1 MAERLAGTWPLV
13 RLALRRDRVLL
24 PAWILGF
31 AGMAGFSASATVGL
45 YPDES
50 QRVTAAEAVNGSAA
64 LVALYGRIYDPNSIG
79 QLSLFKLTAFGAALA
94 AVLMVFVVIRHTRAD
109 EESGRLE
116 LMAAGRV
123 GRLSPLAAAL
133 FVAFAASLALAVLSA
148 LALIAAGL
156 AVPGSFAF
164 GFGWGF
170 TGIAFA
176 AVAGVC
182 AQVTTGARSARGI
195 ALLLIALAYAVRAV
209 GDLSEGSWLSWLSP
223 IGWMQQVRAY
233 AGDRWWVLLLPLAL
247 AAICV
252 PLAVVLRERRDVDA
266 GLIGDRPGPARG
278 SIHGVFGLA
287 WRLQRGAL
295 LAWCLGFAAFGL
307 LLGSISDTVTGLL
320 DSPQI
325 QEFLKE
331 LGGTRALADAFLAT
345 ELSFAGIIVA
355 AYGISA
361 ASRLHTEEA
370 EGHAEVLL
378 SPPTPRVRWALSHTL
393 VALLG
398 VTVILLVGGLA
409 IGVGNALA
417 MGEGSAVGQLLWAA
431 LVRVPAAWVLTGM
444 VLLVFGWLPRWVPL
458 VWAVFVAALVLGEFG
473 PLWDL
478 PQWLMDVSPF
488 VHSPRLPAPD
498 SSNGGLLPLVALSA
512 LLIAVGLVG
521 WRRRDLHAD

>member
-148 LALIAAGL
+148 LALI
-156 AVPGSFAF
+156 
-164 GFGWGF
+164 
-170 TGIAFA
+170 

-378 SPPTPRVRWALSHTL
+378 STPTPRVRWSLSHTL